1 MSREDAM
8 RTREER
14 VAGRAARRKAKIE
27 AKRPLRRQSQ
37 PLDVAVPSGVSS
49 GNAIC
54 PYGSRQEERA
64 ARHEA
69 SEAQM
74 QTARR
79 VWPVVKKRLLKEAD
93 PRNAKKIKHQKAVL
107 LLYGILLFVCQR
119 SSRREA
125 NREMTRP
132 QFRENVRLWFPEID
146 ELPHQDTVAR
156 LLALSEPEAIEAA
169 LVELV
174 GELVRKK
181 KFARYLVENCYPIAL
196 DGTGK
201 LKRNDLVC
209 SEWLT
214 RTIHK
219 EDGTQEQH
227 HVYVLEVS
235 LAFRNGMTIPLLSEF
250 LTYDGGSDETKQD
263 CEQRAF
269 HRVVERLKTHF
280 PRLPMLLLL
289 DGLYANGPVMAACR
303 TNRWQFMIVLQ
314 DGSLKSVG
322 EEFKGLSKIT
332 TGNRCERIWGGRR
345 QRFTWINHIEYR
357 YDKGE
362 KKRQIVHVVV
372 CDESWQEWD
381 DKAEALVTRTAHHAW
396 LSSEPLSGKNVHERC
411 NHGARH
417 RWGIEESFLVE
428 KHQGYHYEHAFS
440 DDWNAMRG
448 YHYLMRIGHLI
459 NILTWYSSAL
469 TRDLRRLGIRGFLAL
484 VWSTLTAPWLEAE
497 AVRVRLCQPWQ
508 LRLL

>member
-1 MSREDAM
+1 MSREDAL
-8 RTREER
+8 RVRQEK
-14 VAGRAARRKAKIE
+14 VAGRALRRKAKIE

-37 PLDVAVPSGVSS
+37 RLDVAVPAGVSS

-54 PYGSRQEERA
+54 PYSNTQEERA

-69 SEAQM
+69 SDAQL

-79 VWPVVKKRLLKEAD
+79 VWPVVKKQLMKEAD
-93 PRNAKKIKHQKAVL
+93 PRNAKKIKHEKAVL
-107 LLYGILLFVCQR
+107 MLYGILLFVFQR

-132 QFRENVRLWFPEID
+132 QFLENVRLWFPEID
-146 ELPHQDTVAR
+146 KLPHQDTVAR
-156 LLALSEPEAIEAA
+156 LLALSDPEQIEAA
-169 LVELV
+169 LAGLVE
-174 GELVRKK
+174 ELVRKK

-201 LKRNDLVC
+201 LKRNDLV
-209 SEWLT
+209 SAQWLT
-214 RTIHK
+214 RTIHNA
-219 EDGTQEQH
+219 DGTQEQH
-227 HVYVLEVS
+227 YVYVLEVS

-269 HRVVERLKTHF
+269 HRVVERLRALF

-303 TNRWQFMIVLQ
+303 ANHWQFMIGLE
-314 DGSLKSVG
+314 DGSLKSVW
-322 EEFKGLSKIT
+322 EEFRGLSKLT
-332 TGNRCERIWGGRR
+332 TGNRCERIWGGRE
-345 QRFTWINHIEYR
+345 QQFTWINNIDYR

-362 KKRQIVHVVV
+362 KKRQLVHVVE

-381 DKAEALVTRTAHHAW
+381 EKAGGIVTKTSRHAW
-396 LSSEPLSGKNVHERC
+396 LSSEPLSRKNVHERC

-428 KHQGYHYEHAFS
+428 KHQGYQYEHAFS
-440 DDWNAMRG
+440 EDWNAMRG

-469 TRDLRRLGIRGFLAL
+469 TRDLRRLGIRGFFSL

-497 AVRVRLCQPWQ
+497 AVTARLCQPWQ

>member
-1 MSREDAM
+1 MSREEAM
-8 RTREER
+8 RAREQW
-14 VAGRAARRKAKIE
+14 VAGRAERRKAKIE
-27 AKRPLRRQSQ
+27 AKRGLRRQSR
-37 PLDVAVPSGVSS
+37 PLDVAVPTGVSS
-49 GNAIC
+49 GNALC
-54 PYGSRQEERA
+54 AYGSTEEERA

-69 SEAQM
+69 SDAQM

-79 VWPVVKKRLLKEAD
+79 MWPVVKKRLQKEAD

-107 LLYGILLFVCQR
+107 MLYGILVFVFQR

-132 QFRENVRLWFPEID
+132 QFRDNVRLWFPEID

-156 LLALSEPEAIEAA
+156 LLALSEPGEIEAA
-169 LVELV
+169 LLELV

-181 KFARYLVENCYPIAL
+181 KFARYLVEGCYPIAL

-250 LTYDGGSDETKQD
+250 LTYDGGSDESKQD

-269 HRVVERLKTHF
+269 HRVAERFKTHF

-303 TNRWQFMIVLQ
+303 TNHWQFMIVLQ
-314 DGSLKSVG
+314 DASLKSVW

-332 TGNRCERIWGGRR
+332 TGNGYDMIWGGRR
-345 QRFTWINHIEYR
+345 QRFRWINHIAYR

-362 KKRQIVHVVV
+362 KKRQVVHVVV

-381 DKAEALVTRTAHHAW
+381 EKAEALVTKTSHHAW

-411 NHGARH
+411 NLGARH

-497 AVRVRLCQPWQ
+497 AVRVRLREPWQ

>member
-1 MSREDAM
+1 MSREAAM
-8 RTREER
+8 QARAER
-14 VAGRAARRKAKIE
+14 VAGRAQRRQAKIA

-37 PLDVAVPSGVSS
+37 PLDVAVPKGVSS
-49 GNAIC
+49 GNATC
-54 PYGSRQEERA
+54 AYGSVDEERA
-64 ARHEA
+64 ARHA
-69 SEAQM
+69 ATEAQL

-79 VWPVVKKRLLKEAD
+79 VWPGVKRRLQKEAD
-93 PRNAKKIKHQKAVL
+93 PRCARKIKYQKAVL
-107 LLYGILLFVCQR
+107 MLYGILLFVCQR

-125 NREMTRP
+125 NRELTRP
-132 QFRENVRLWFPEID
+132 QFRENVRQWFPELA

-156 LLALSEPEAIEAA
+156 LLALSEPGEIEAA

-174 GELVRKK
+174 GELVRQK
-181 KFARYLVENCYPIAL
+181 KFARYLVEHCYPIAL

-209 SEWLT
+209 GQWLT
-214 RTIHK
+214 RTIQR
-219 EDGTQEQH
+219 EDGTHEQH

-250 LTYDGGSDETKQD
+250 LTYDGGSDERKQD

-280 PRLPMLLLL
+280 PRLPILLLL

-303 TNRWQFMIVLQ
+303 ANRWQFMIVLP
-314 DGSLKSVG
+314 DASLKSVW
-322 EEFKGLSKIT
+322 EEFQGLAKIT
-332 TGNRCERIWGGRR
+332 TGNRHAMTWGGRR
-345 QRFTWINHIEYR
+345 QRFTWINHLEYR
-357 YDKGE
+357 YAPGE
-362 KKRQIVHVVV
+362 KKRQVVHVVV
-372 CDESWQEWD
+372 CDESWEEWD
-381 DKAEALVTRTAHHAW
+381 EQAAALVTKTARHAW
-396 LSSEPLSGKNVHERC
+396 LSSEPLSRTNVHERC

-417 RWGIEESFLVE
+417 RWGIEASFLVE
-428 KHQGYHYEHAFS
+428 KHHGYHYEHAFS
-440 DDWNAMRG
+440 EDWNALRG

-469 TRDLRRLGIRGFLAL
+469 TRELRALGIRGFLAL
-484 VWSTLTAPWLEAE
+484 VWSTLTAPWLDPA
-497 AVRVRLCQPWQ
+497 AVAAGLARPWQ